1 MPNYAQYTITDH
13 AKDRALHRFGVV
25 DSEVGK
31 WSNRLLSQGVYDQT
45 QENHRQKYHWH
56 DIVFIIDPRQK
67 SVITFYSQ
75 GENEIQVAKDN
86 TNPEVQTVVK
96 QALDKYI
103 SQKKVY
109 LANKIHDDLVKALD
123 ANNRMIKPYANYR
136 FTDRSWDEFI
146 KAFHAI
152 NLVVDSGNELI
163 KEAEAKA
170 GEK

>member
-1 MPNYAQYTITDH
+1 LA
-13 AKDRALHRFGVV
+13 
-25 DSEVGK
+25 
-31 WSNRLLSQGVYDQT
+31 
-45 QENHRQKYHWH
+45 
-56 DIVFIIDPRQK
+56 
-67 SVITFYSQ
+67 
-75 GENEIQVAKDN
+75 
-86 TNPEVQTVVK
+86 
-96 QALDKYI
+96 KYI

-146 KAFHAI
+146 KALYAI